1 MKSEGDIFLD
11 LVRDGELPTAADE
24 ARVRRALHAALAA
37 GTVASVA
44 VPAALHAGWWSR
56 SLVKFGSAGAKLG
69 LLAVYATATLL
80 TADTAQSPGADTAQ
94 APGADTAQ
102 APGAD
107 TAQAPAGEATRISA
121 AAARTE
127 APAEPG
133 EPPAA
138 APREPEQGSVRWP
151 PIAPASRPR
160 PLLRQDSLRPN
171 SLRANSLRAEL
182 DLLERVQAAL
192 KRGDG
197 AAALRELEAHSTTDR
212 ILLAEREAAR
222 VLALCQLGRVVEA
235 QKAAARFAVQH
246 PDSVQ
251 QSVIAG
257 SCANR

>member
-80 TADTAQSPGADTAQ
+80 TADTAQS
-94 APGADTAQ
+94 PGADTAQ

>member
-1 MKSEGDIFLD
+1 
-11 LVRDGELPTAADE
+11 
-24 ARVRRALHAALAA
+24 
-37 GTVASVA
+37 

-107 TAQAPAGEATRISA
+107 TAQAPGGEATRISA

-138 APREPEQGSVRWP
+138 APREPERGSVRWP
-151 PIAPASRPR
+151 PVAPASRPR
-160 PLLRQDSLRPN
+160 PLLRQN

-246 PDSVQ
+246 SDSVQ